1 MSISLQLL
9 ISTLSSLIAMHWIF
23 TKILEIAKSKG
34 IVDNPGSRKLQDAP
48 VPVMG
53 GAAVFGGLVVGLFVF
68 AFLQSFCPNADFHE
82 LYPVLLGAVVMLC
95 VGLLDDMKSLS
106 PLLRMAI
113 EILVMS
119 GVIFGSGVCIDS
131 FHGLWGVTS
140 ISWTLAVPLTVF
152 AGVGLINA
160 YNMIDGVDGLSS
172 GLCIV
177 SSCILAVV
185 CAGMSDYTDCA
196 MLLCYAASLF
206 PFMMHNVFGRSS
218 KMFLGDGGTMVMG
231 LLMSWTVMRILS
243 VESAADSLA
252 SDNSCGSAPGM
263 VALLLAVASVP
274 VFDTLRVM
282 SMRILHGKNPF
293 QADKTHLHHQFVK
306 IGVCHFA
313 TTLYEIVINLLVI
326 AAWFISYKLGADV
339 DVQLYIVIATS
350 VIFVWGMYV
359 FLSRKSDTY
368 KKADAAAPSNN
379 CADTS
384 TLWLRIQQW
393 LDK

>member
-1 MSISLQLL
+1 MSISVQLL

-23 TKILEIAKSKG
+23 TKILEIAKSNG

-53 GAAVFGGLVVGLFVF
+53 GAAVFGGLVVGLFAF
-68 AFLQSFCPNADFHE
+68 AVLQGFSPNADFHE

-95 VGLLDDMKSLS
+95 IGLLDDMKSLS
-106 PLLRMAI
+106 PLLRMGI
-113 EILVMS
+113 EILVML

-140 ISWTLAVPLTVF
+140 FSWAIAVPLTVF

-172 GLCIV
+172 SLCIV

-185 CAGMSDYTDCA
+185 CADMSDYTDCA

-206 PFMMHNVFGRSS
+206 PFMMHNVFGRKS

-243 VESAADSLA
+243 KESAADSLA
-252 SDNSCGSAPGM
+252 AINSNGSLPCM

-282 SMRILHGKNPF
+282 AMRILHGKNPF

-306 IGVCHFA
+306 IGVCHLA
-313 TTLYEIVINLLVI
+313 TTLYEILINLLVL
-326 AAWFISYKLGADV
+326 AVWYVSYKLGANA

-350 VIFVWGMYV
+350 AIFVWGAYIV
-359 FLSRKSDTY
+359 ISRKSMSLEIDGVN
-368 KKADAAAPSNN
+368 AESGN
-379 CADTS
+379 CTE
-384 TLWLRIQQW
+384 LPVWWQRIQQW
-393 LDK
+393 LDR

>member
-1 MSISLQLL
+1 MSISVQLL

-23 TKILEIAKSKG
+23 SKILEIAKSKG
-34 IVDNPGSRKLQDAP
+34 IVDNPGSRKLQDIP

-53 GAAVFGGLVVGLFVF
+53 GAAVFGGLVTGLLTF
-68 AFLQSFCPNADFHE
+68 AVLQSFSPNADFHE

-106 PLLRMAI
+106 PVLRMAI
-113 EILVMS
+113 EILVML

-131 FHGLWGVTS
+131 FHGLWGVESFT
-140 ISWTLAVPLTVF
+140 WKLAVPLTVF

-177 SSCILAVV
+177 SSCILAAV
-185 CAGMSDYTDCA
+185 CARMSDFTDCA
-196 MLLCYAASLF
+196 MLMCYAASLF

-243 VESAADSLA
+243 SESTADIMLTNGCSF
-252 SDNSCGSAPGM
+252 PGL
-263 VALLLAVASVP
+263 VAMLLAVASVP
-274 VFDTLRVM
+274 VFDALRVM
-282 SMRILHGKNPF
+282 TMRILHGRNPF
-293 QADKTHLHHQFVK
+293 RADKTHLHHQF
-306 IGVCHFA
+306 IALGVRHLT
-313 TTLYEIVINLLVI
+313 TTLCEILINLLVV
-326 AAWFISYKLGADV
+326 AVWFISYSLRADE
-339 DVQLYIVIATS
+339 DAQLYTVIVTAVILVWGAY
-350 VIFVWGMYV
+350 IFV
-359 FLSRKSDTY
+359 SRK
-368 KKADAAAPSNN
+368 ADNHR
-379 CADTS
+379 TS
-384 TLWLRIQQW
+384 AISPETTSHASLPAWWLRIQQW